1 MVVEFK
7 LPDLGEGIH
16 EAEILDI
23 KVKEGETVKEDQILF
38 EVETDKAAVEVPS
51 PFAGVVQKIFV
62 KVGDVARV
70 GNVMIS
76 FDTGAGAGTTTKSGA
91 AAEAVPVAT
100 REGQQQSAKV
110 VAGGNGRSLPG
121 GGSGDPSGGMTAGAE
136 RPQASPANYGS
147 AGTPTHAPSSGGPVP
162 AAPATRKLARDLGID
177 LRLVRG
183 SGPGG
188 RVTKEDVR
196 AFSEGVPSSRAAGS
210 AAGAPAGGTAGGA
223 SKPSTGGMSVAAKYG
238 GTEKGESS
246 ALGGPLALQPVELPD
261 FTKYGQVERV
271 PLRSLRRKI
280 AINMAQSWSHVPHVS
295 NFDEADVTDLER
307 QRAKYDKQVQQR
319 GGKLTLTA
327 IALKAVVSG
336 LKKYPQFNCSL
347 DEATSEIVFKHYY
360 NIGVAVAT
368 ERGLIVPVIRNVDQ
382 KNITELSIELA
393 DVAQKTREGKIE
405 VDRLQGGTFT
415 ITNIGPIG
423 GTGMVPMVNYPEVAI
438 IGMARAAEKPV
449 VRDGQIVV
457 RSIMPLALSFDHRV
471 ADGAEAAM
479 FLRHIAACL
488 EDPFQILL
496 EA

>member
-62 KVGDVARV
+62 KVGDVGRV

-76 FDTGAGAGTTTKSGA
+76 IALASDKAVTPERDKAESVPA
-91 AAEAVPVAT
+91 AKEAVAAPAGKV
-100 REGQQQSAKV
+100 SA
-110 VAGGNGRSLPG
+110 AGNGRSAPEG
-121 GGSGDPSGGMTAGAE
+121 ISAA
-136 RPQASPANYGS
+136 PQQRLQPAI
-147 AGTPTHAPSSGGPVP
+147 GPVP
-162 AAPATRKLARDLGID
+162 AAPATRKLARDLNID
-177 LRLVRG
+177 LHMIQG
-183 SGPGG
+183 TGPGG

-196 AFSEGVPSSRAAGS
+196 GFAEGVPSSAKPSSTTSSAQASGAGRRHTGTTAPLSMAARYGGS
-210 AAGAPAGGTAGGA
+210 DKGEPSATAGG
-223 SKPSTGGMSVAAKYG
+223 
-238 GTEKGESS
+238 
-246 ALGGPLALQPVELPD
+246 PLTLQPVELPD
-261 FTKYGQVERV
+261 FTKYGPVERV
-271 PLRSLRRKI
+271 ALRSLRKKI

-295 NFDEADVTDLER
+295 NFDECDVTELER
-307 QRAKYDKQVQQR
+307 IRLKHDKAVQQK
-319 GGKLTLTA
+319 GGKLTMTA

-336 LKKYPQFNCSL
+336 LRKFPQFNCSL
-347 DEATSEIVFKHYY
+347 DEATSEIVFKQYY
-360 NIGVAVAT
+360 NIGIAVAT

-393 DVAQKTREGKIE
+393 EVAQKTRDGKIE
-405 VDRLQGGTFT
+405 MERLQGGTFT

-423 GTGMVPMVNYPEVAI
+423 GTGMVPMVNFPEVAI
-438 IGMARAAEKPV
+438 IGMARASEKAV
-449 VRDGQIVV
+449 VRDGQIVI
-457 RSIMPLALSFDHRV
+457 RTILPLALSFDHRV

-479 FLRHIAACL
+479 FLRYIASCL
-488 EDPFQILL
+488 EDPFQMLL